1 MTGDLL
7 DYIITSDFNTR
18 DSDWDPNFH
27 YYHSIY
33 TKDLMTIADSLGLG
47 LSLPSNPG
55 PTQYADNP
63 HDTNFVLDLVF
74 LLPNNSRL
82 DKHTLLPEICKPS
95 DHIPLTIEVGIEEEN
110 IDIIVQSIKK
120 DSNEKKD
127 FMSKIGSSVKHPNSS
142 ANINK
147 DTFQEIIDQLFS
159 VYENAWTKHSKP
171 RCITKHLKEWWNQ
184 NCTHSLTRYHKLGDL
199 AS

>member
-1 MTGDLL
+1 VTGDLL
-7 DYIITSDFNTR
+7 DYIITSDFNIR

-27 YYHSIY
+27 YHHSIH
-33 TKDLMTIADSLGLG
+33 TKDLMTIVDSLGLG

-55 PTQYADNP
+55 PTQYADNS

-74 LLPNNSRL
+74 LSPDNSRL
-82 DKHTLLPEICKPS
+82 DKHTLFPEICKPS
-95 DHIPLTIEVGIEEEN
+95 DHIPLTIEVGIEDEN

-127 FMSKIGSSVKHPNSS
+127 FMSEIGSSVKHPNSS

-147 DTFQEIIDQLFS
+147 DTF
-159 VYENAWTKHSKP
+159 
-171 RCITKHLKEWWNQ
+171 
-184 NCTHSLTRYHKLGDL
+184 
-199 AS
+199 